1 MFRSTIL
8 ELGTKWGLCKA
19 RIIQDGNRN
28 GDFQNDYQLAN
39 TTVVL
44 QSPNPSPNSSL
55 PHELYEMTRKKQEDN
70 NESISII
77 QRPTDIKD
85 DHIMDS
91 RYTTNPI
98 SQNGSKF
105 VNNKKHSLQMKD
117 TNIYTLSNRDNVM
130 NSKVGKDF
138 NSA

>member
-8 ELGTKWGLCKA
+8 ELVTKWGLCRA

-28 GDFQNDYQLAN
+28 GDFQLAN

-55 PHELYEMTRKKQEDN
+55 PREIYEMTQKKQEDN
-70 NESISII
+70 HESISII
-77 QRPTDIKD
+77 QRPMDIKD
-85 DHIMDS
+85 NHIMNP

-98 SQNGSKF
+98 SQNGSRG

-117 TNIYTLSNRDNVM
+117 TNIYTLNNRDNIM

>member
-1 MFRSTIL
+1 MSRSTIL

-28 GDFQNDYQLAN
+28 GDFQNDYQQCN

-55 PHELYEMTRKKQEDN
+55 PLELYEMTRKKQEDN
-70 NESISII
+70 HESISII
-77 QRPTDIKD
+77 QRTTDIED
-85 DHIMDS
+85 DHIMNP

-98 SQNGSKF
+98 SQNGSRG

-130 NSKVGKDF
+130 KSSVGKDF

>member
-8 ELGTKWGLCKA
+8 ELGTKWGLCKS

-28 GDFQNDYQLAN
+28 GDFQLAN

-55 PHELYEMTRKKQEDN
+55 PLELYEMTRKKQEDN
-70 NESISII
+70 HESISII
-77 QRPTDIKD
+77 QRTTDIED
-85 DHIMDS
+85 DHIMNP

-98 SQNGSKF
+98 SQNGSRG

-117 TNIYTLSNRDNVM
+117 TNIYTLNNRDNIM